1 MQREKVAREGLEYDT
16 RFVLDPASVA
26 AAVRTV
32 VDLPLGGTIETLSI
46 RPTRIRP
53 R

>member
-1 MQREKVAREGLEYDT
+1 M
-16 RFVLDPASVA
+16 LDPASVA

-32 VDLPLGGTIETLSI
+32 VDLPPGGTIETLSI
-46 RPTRIRP
+46 RPTRR